1 MDIHPTA
8 LSPSAPHSDQSRAVH
23 CQHQEPTVPWPLV
36 AAHAQHGLAV
46 IDRAGC
52 FVQINTTGALLC
64 GRSVPDL
71 LGHTSPFDY
80 PHQDQSNDS
89 PSDDLT
95 ERICSWAPEP
105 GRQRKFAY
113 RTRLLGDYPGHT
125 VVSFRDV
132 TDERHRH
139 RRIAAIARA
148 ATNVASQGSI
158 TAILDAVAREVLE
171 AEPLAGVQIITVEES
186 GDGLRIM
193 GSAGFRRWPDFFE
206 RLVQCRD
213 RGAPLHMLEA
223 IASATPVVVPDR
235 WHAIRSDPAWEPL
248 RDYLGELQWSWFASV
263 PLMIR
268 GRAAGVMNSFFKPGH
283 VVGEQTLS
291 FLLAMAEQAAVALDY
306 AALLETEREL
316 ARREER
322 QRLARDLHDSIVQ
335 QVFSIG
341 MQAKVMGVLGA
352 KAESVPASTVRRIA
366 DEVGVSTKTVLTD
379 LRAMVHQLRPQS
391 STQLGLEEA
400 LRALVESTT
409 NRTGLRFRLSLRGD
423 LQDLPSEIAED
434 VYRILAEAIHN
445 VVKHADAGT
454 VTIRSTRRDDTLVV
468 VVTDNGRGIS
478 VGHTSN
484 SPDEDSGGYGV
495 TSMRERA
502 ERWGGSL
509 SLAPGPKKTGTRVRA
524 TIPLPPTISIVG
536 GSNDRTAHD
545 STVVDQGGVQP

>member
-1 MDIHPTA
+1 MRGLAMEVHPTGA
-8 LSPSAPHSDQSRAVH
+8 SPVASRLDEPPAVH
-23 CQHQEPTVPWPLV
+23 RGDPDSPVPWQVV
-36 AAHAQHGLAV
+36 AANAQDGLAV
-46 IDRAGC
+46 IDRAGR
-52 FVQINTTGALLC
+52 FVQINAAGADLC
-64 GRSVPDL
+64 GRSAQDL
-71 LGHTSPFDY
+71 LGRASPFDSL
-80 PHQDQSNDS
+80 HRDQSTAA
-89 PSDDLT
+89 PGDDLAEHT
-95 ERICSWAPEP
+95 CSWAPNA
-105 GRQRKFAY
+105 GRRREFAY
-113 RTRLLGDYPGHT
+113 RARRLTEDPGHI
-125 VVSFRDV
+125 VVTFRDV

-171 AEPLAGVQIITVEES
+171 AEPLAGVQILTVEES
-186 GDGLRIM
+186 GDGLQIM
-193 GSAGFRRWPDFFE
+193 GSAGFRRWPDFFD
-206 RLVQCRD
+206 RLMRCRD
-213 RGAPLHMLEA
+213 RGAPLRMLEA
-223 IASATPVVVPDR
+223 IESATPVVVPDR
-235 WHAIRSDPAWEPL
+235 WHAIESDPAWEPL

-291 FLLAMAEQAAVALDY
+291 FLLAMAEQAAVAVDY
-306 AALLETEREL
+306 AALLKTEREL

-352 KAESVPASTVRRIA
+352 KAESVPAATVRRIA

-423 LQDLPSEIAED
+423 LQDLPSDLAED

-478 VGHTSN
+478 VGHTSKGP
-484 SPDEDSGGYGV
+484 SERSGGYGL

-509 SLAPGPKKTGTRVRA
+509 SVEPRTKKTGTTVRA
-524 TIPLPPTISIVG
+524 TIPLQ
-536 GSNDRTAHD
+536 GS
-545 STVVDQGGVQP
+545 VEP